1 MEYDKINNLLLSEYN
16 ESEKLSK
23 FVTRE
28 YVRVNSLSNTYNE
41 NKSIRFKTPMLRS
54 NLCDY
59 SDAYILVKGTI
70 TVTAPGVNKNA
81 NNIRDKRN
89 RPLILKN
96 NAPFASCITRL
107 SDELI
112 EDADDLDIV
121 MSMYN
126 LLEYSKN
133 YRKTIGSLYNYYRD
147 ELSDDADDNN
157 FDNIK
162 VVNSNTFKY
171 KNKIIGN
178 TYDVDAGAQG
188 YDVNKNGTQ
197 EVELAIP
204 LKYLGNFWRALN
216 IPLISCE
223 VSLELKWD
231 KNCVITSLE
240 QRDIGGGN
248 RDNAPTVATLNI
260 TDCKLYVPAA
270 TLSKDDEIKLLTN
283 LKSGFKTEII
293 WNKYRSQMT
302 TEAVNNNL
310 NILIDSTFTNV
321 NRSFVLAYQNADN
334 RQSFSQF
341 YLPNVMVKDYNVIID
356 KLAFFDLPIKTEEEA
371 YERIIDI
378 SRNSEYTTGNLL
390 DYDYFKKYYKLIAI
404 DLSKQQVLQEN
415 EDLIQQINF
424 IGNLEE
430 AANVFIIIEKKENT
444 ILEFSQNLA
453 NVIYK

>member
-1 MEYDKINNLLLSEYN
+1 MEYDKINNLLLSEDN
-16 ESEKLSK
+16 ESEQLSK

-41 NKSIRFKTPMLRS
+41 DKSIRFKTPMLRS

-70 TVTAPGVNKNA
+70 TVTAPGVNNNA

-89 RPLILKN
+89 RPVILKN
-96 NAPFASCITRL
+96 NAPFVSCITIING
-107 SDELI
+107 ELI

-157 FDNIK
+157 FDDIK

-171 KNKIIGN
+171 KNKITGN
-178 TYDVDAGAQG
+178 TYNVDAGAQG

-197 EVELAIP
+197 EVELAIL

-248 RDNAPTVATLNI
+248 RDNAPTGATFSI
-260 TDCKLYVPAA
+260 TDCKLYVPAV

-283 LKSGFKTEII
+283 LKSGFKREIT
-293 WNKYRSQMT
+293 WKKYRSQMT
-302 TEAVNNNL
+302 TEAIKNNL
-310 NILIDSTFTNV
+310 NILIDPTFTNV
-321 NRSFVLAYQNADN
+321 NKLFILANNIDN
-334 RQSFSQF
+334 HF
-341 YLPNVMVKDYNVIID
+341 L
-356 KLAFFDLPIKTEEEA
+356 
-371 YERIIDI
+371 
-378 SRNSEYTTGNLL
+378 
-390 DYDYFKKYYKLIAI
+390 
-404 DLSKQQVLQEN
+404 
-415 EDLIQQINF
+415 NF
-424 IGNLEE
+424 IYQML
-430 AANVFIIIEKKENT
+430 
-444 ILEFSQNLA
+444 
-453 NVIYK
+453 

>member
-1 MEYDKINNLLLSEYN
+1 MEYDKINNLLLSEDN

-28 YVRVNSLSNTYNE
+28 YVRVNSLSNAYNE
-41 NKSIRFKTPMLRS
+41 NLYLKLMLRS

-70 TVTAPGVNKNA
+70 TVTAPGANNDV
-81 NNIRDKRN
+81 NNIRGKRN

-96 NAPFASCITRL
+96 NAPFVSCITRING
-107 SDELI
+107 ELI
-112 EDADDLDIV
+112 EDAYDLDTV

-126 LLEYSKN
+126 LLEYSRN

-162 VVNSNTFKY
+162 VVNSNTLKY
-171 KNKIIGN
+171 KNKITGN
-178 TYDVDAGAQG
+178 TYNVNAGAQG

-197 EVELAIP
+197 EVELAIT

-223 VSLELKWD
+223 VFLELKWN

-248 RDNAPTVATLNI
+248 RDNAPTGATLAIN
-260 TDCKLYVPAA
+260 DCKLYISAV

-283 LKSGFKTEII
+283 LKSGFKREII

-310 NILIDSTFTNV
+310 NILIDPTFTNV
-321 NRSFVLAYQNADN
+321 NKLFVLAYQTADD

-341 YLPNVMVKDYNVIID
+341 YLPKVMVKDYNVIID
-356 KLAFFDLPIKTEEEA
+356 KLAFFDLPIKTDEET
-371 YERIIDI
+371 YEKIIDI
-378 SRNSEYTTGNLL
+378 SRNNEYTTGNLL
-390 DYDYFKKYYKLIAI
+390 DYDYFKKDYKLIAI

-415 EDLIQQINF
+415 EDLIQQVNF
-424 IGNLEE
+424 IGRLTE

-444 ILEFSQNLA
+444 ILKFSQNLA